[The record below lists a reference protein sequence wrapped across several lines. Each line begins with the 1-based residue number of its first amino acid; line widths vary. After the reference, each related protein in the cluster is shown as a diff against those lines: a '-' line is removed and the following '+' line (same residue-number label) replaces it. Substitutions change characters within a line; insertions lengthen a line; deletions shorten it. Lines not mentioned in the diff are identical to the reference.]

1 MRTRVPSIRWMWLA
15 GGLLCGAGLA
25 AALHAEDE
33 APSTNTRSTQ
43 TVSGAPSPA
52 SAPSPGASSG
62 RSSGGPVTM
71 KTLEAR
77 LNDILSKQQTILD
90 RLEEVKAELQIVK
103 VRATV
108 R

>member
-43 TVSGAPSPA
+43 TASG
-52 SAPSPGASSG
+52 APSPGASSS